1 MLLLL
6 AIALTTLKTIVV
18 LCTVRSKQIIVRGV
32 PLPRSPDGLSINNQQ
47 FNQKTMESK
56 ETLAEQT
63 LEGISKVLELYNK
76 QKNGET
82 IDDGKLEQF
91 KEWFNRLV
99 DYKI

>member
-32 PLPRSPDGLSINNQQ
+32 PLPRSPDDL
-47 FNQKTMESK
+47 SK